1 MPSKLFLFRFCSRQF
16 HLISFLFFIAFSS
29 ILSGCQINRNQSTKK
44 STSIDKQI
52 TISGSTTILPLC
64 EHWAMEFRKKTGTIV
79 NVQGGG
85 STNGIVSVKNQTVD
99 IGASSRN
106 LSESEKEGVKIIE
119 IGLDALAVVV
129 NPKNKISNLSTK
141 QLGQIFSGQI
151 KNWKELGGDDRAIQV
166 INREAGSGT
175 RSTFEDLI
183 MCANKNTD
191 KNNGKCY
198 EMHLS
203 AIVLNSNSEV
213 KHSIELIE
221 DSIGYISYGFLDQ
234 KVKALS
240 LNSTSPGEEAI
251 RSGNYPI
258 SRSLYYIV
266 REGNE
271 SVSTAQYLQFVL
283 SSEAQ
288 QMLSSEGFLPG
299 QN

>member
-1 MPSKLFLFRFCSRQF
+1 
-16 HLISFLFFIAFSS
+16 
-29 ILSGCQINRNQSTKK
+29 
-44 STSIDKQI
+44 
-52 TISGSTTILPLC
+52 
-64 EHWAMEFRKKTGTIV
+64 
-79 NVQGGG
+79 
-85 STNGIVSVKNQTVD
+85 
-99 IGASSRN
+99 
-106 LSESEKEGVKIIE
+106 
-119 IGLDALAVVV
+119 
-129 NPKNKISNLSTK
+129 
-141 QLGQIFSGQI
+141 
-151 KNWKELGGDDRAIQV
+151 
-166 INREAGSGT
+166 
-175 RSTFEDLI
+175 
-183 MCANKNTD
+183 
-191 KNNGKCY
+191 
-198 EMHLS
+198 MHLS

-240 LNSTSPGEEAI
+240 LNSISPGEEAI